1 MLAYSLIIGLITY
14 AVSIIYNLLNARSLE
29 TVFFIGLRFLFYSTL
44 MSFFLQLS
52 YYLIKNYQVEPES
65 EAETNAEALKQETQ
79 ASQTEAETETA
90 SAEEIDPE
98 FAAAAISNEFEDSAE
113 QGFSA
118 LDPEEVDYQQNDSQ

>member
-14 AVSIIYNLLNARSLE
+14 AVSIVYNLLTAKSLD

-52 YYLIKNYQVEPES
+52 YYLIKNYQVEPETEIKAELQPENQ
-65 EAETNAEALKQETQ
+65 EAELEDETAAEA
-79 ASQTEAETETA
+79 
-90 SAEEIDPE
+90 EIDPE
-98 FAAAAISNEFEDSAE
+98 FAAAAISNEFEDSAK

-118 LDPEEVDYQQNDSQ
+118 LDPEEVDYQQNENQ

>member
-1 MLAYSLIIGLITY
+1 MLAYSLIIGIITY
-14 AVSIIYNLLNARSLE
+14 AVSIVYNLLTAKSLD

-52 YYLIKNYQVEPES
+52 YYLIKNYQVEPETEIKAELQPENQ
-65 EAETNAEALKQETQ
+65 EAELEDETAAEA
-79 ASQTEAETETA
+79 
-90 SAEEIDPE
+90 EIDPE
-98 FAAAAISNEFEDSAE
+98 FAAAAISNEFEDSAK

>member
-14 AVSIIYNLLNARSLE
+14 AVSIVYNLLTAKSLD

-52 YYLIKNYQVEPES
+52 YYLIKNYQVEPETETKAELQPENQ
-65 EAETNAEALKQETQ
+65 EAELEDETAAEA
-79 ASQTEAETETA
+79 
-90 SAEEIDPE
+90 EIDPE
-98 FAAAAISNEFEDSAE
+98 FAAAAISNEFEDSAK

-118 LDPEEVDYQQNDSQ
+118 LDPEEVDYQQNENQ